1 MPWVTWPLLTVLRQ
15 THFNRIHRL
24 LDSADLR
31 TRDTIVFGTFV
42 KADPSGERLSSVDT
56 IYRGVKFCW

>member
-1 MPWVTWPLLTVLRQ
+1 MTVLRQ

-24 LDSADLR
+24 PDSADLR
-31 TRDTIVFGTFV
+31 TRDTIVFGAFV